1 MLARLLLVH
10 LLLFLPSSAAHYR
23 SRRELHEPL
32 FPLESTPALPPP
44 PPAPFFPF
52 LPNGAAPPVPTP
64 TPDVGDTTGPVD
76 PSSSSPHPTAP
87 ANISSLA
94 AVPVPHPSPLRS
106 FLSSHRLL
114 AVLLLV
120 AAVAAAV
127 LAAALVYL
135 LVCRRPR
142 RRPSP
147 KKEPAAHTKPAS
159 FPPALYD
166 GGDQHGRGSTAT
178 VSSTSS
184 PELRPMPPLPRQF
197 HQSRMSAP
205 STSKFVLADAG
216 TGAKHRVPQTAPPR
230 PPPPPPPPPM
240 PPAKGHGTAQAAPA
254 GPPAPPPPLPRAGN
268 GSGWLP
274 RRNTERPAAT
284 VIRASAGAVHPEEH
298 AHSSDKEADAA
309 ASLPKLK
316 PLHWDKVRASS
327 GRPTVW
333 DQLKA
338 SSFRVNE
345 EMIETLFVSNSTRR
359 SSKIGAKG
367 ANGNLCGQENKVL
380 DPKKSQ
386 NIAIMMRA
394 LNATKEEVCKA
405 LLDGQA
411 ESLGTELLETLL
423 KMAPTREE
431 AIKLK
436 EYKEDALCKLGPAES
451 FLKAVLAIPFAFKR
465 VEAMLY
471 ITNFDSEVDY
481 LKTSFK
487 TLEAA
492 CEELR
497 GSRLFHKILDAV
509 LKTGNR
515 MNTGTNRGNASAFK
529 LDALLKLVD
538 VKGADGKTTLLHFV
552 MEEIIK
558 SEGASILAT
567 GQTTDRTNAL
577 ADDLQCKKVGLKI
590 VASLGG
596 ELNNVK
602 KAAAM
607 DSDALAGCVSKL
619 SSGVR
624 KISQVLQL
632 NQQLGSED
640 SCKRFRASIGEFL
653 QKAEAEITAVQAQES
668 LALSLV
674 RETTEFFHGDSAKEE
689 GHPLRIFMVVR
700 DFLTVL
706 DHVCKDVGKM
716 NERAAMGSSRRAD
729 NTSVPPRFKTAHST
743 SSSEEE
749 SSSS

>member
-1 MLARLLLVH
+1 M
-10 LLLFLPSSAAHYR
+10 
-23 SRRELHEPL
+23 
-32 FPLESTPALPPP
+32 
-44 PPAPFFPF
+44 
-52 LPNGAAPPVPTP
+52 
-64 TPDVGDTTGPVD
+64 
-76 PSSSSPHPTAP
+76 
-87 ANISSLA
+87 
-94 AVPVPHPSPLRS
+94 
-106 FLSSHRLL
+106 
-114 AVLLLV
+114 
-120 AAVAAAV
+120 
-127 LAAALVYL
+127 
-135 LVCRRPR
+135 
-142 RRPSP
+142 
-147 KKEPAAHTKPAS
+147 
-159 FPPALYD
+159 
-166 GGDQHGRGSTAT
+166 
-178 VSSTSS
+178 
-184 PELRPMPPLPRQF
+184 
-197 HQSRMSAP
+197 
-205 STSKFVLADAG
+205 
-216 TGAKHRVPQTAPPR
+216 
-230 PPPPPPPPPM
+230 
-240 PPAKGHGTAQAAPA
+240 
-254 GPPAPPPPLPRAGN
+254 PRAGN

-274 RRNTERPAAT
+274 RRYTERAAPT
-284 VIRASAGAVHPEEH
+284 VIRASAGAVHPEESP
-298 AHSSDKEADAA
+298 ARASPEEKAADAA
-309 ASLPKLK
+309 ARPKLK
-316 PLHWDKVRASS
+316 PLHWDKVRPASS

-359 SSKIGAKG
+359 ASKNGVKE
-367 ANGNLCGQENKVL
+367 ANAACCNQENKVL

-386 NIAIMMRA
+386 NIAIMLRA
-394 LNATKEEVCKA
+394 LDATKEEVCKA

-423 KMAPTREE
+423 KMAPSREE
-431 AIKLK
+431 EIKMK
-436 EYKEDALCKLGPAES
+436 EFREDAVSKLGPAES

-471 ITNFDSEVDY
+471 IANFDSEVDY

-487 TLEAA
+487 TLEAS

-552 MEEIIK
+552 IEEIVK

-567 GQTTDRTNAL
+567 GQTSNQGSAI
-577 ADDLQCKKVGLKI
+577 ADDFQCKKVGLRI

-596 ELNNVK
+596 ELGNVK
-602 KAAAM
+602 KAAGM
-607 DSDALAGCVSKL
+607 DSDTLASCVAKLSAGVSK
-619 SSGVR
+619 
-624 KISQVLQL
+624 ISEALQL
-632 NQQLGSED
+632 NQQLGSD
-640 SCKRFRASIGEFL
+640 DHCKRFRASIGEFL

-674 RETTEFFHGDSAKEE
+674 RETTEFFHGDSVKEE

-706 DHVCKDVGKM
+706 DHVCKDVGRM
-716 NERAAMGSSRRAD
+716 NERTAIGSSRRLENAP
-729 NTSVPPRFKTAHST
+729 VLARFNAVQP